1 MNKSDLELL
10 VEYDMY
16 EKGYD
21 PSSVTDIEEY
31 WEVVLNDN

>member
-1 MNKSDLELL
+1 MKSDLELL

-21 PSSVTDIEEY
+21 PNNPADVKKY
-31 WEVVLNDN
+31 WEERLE